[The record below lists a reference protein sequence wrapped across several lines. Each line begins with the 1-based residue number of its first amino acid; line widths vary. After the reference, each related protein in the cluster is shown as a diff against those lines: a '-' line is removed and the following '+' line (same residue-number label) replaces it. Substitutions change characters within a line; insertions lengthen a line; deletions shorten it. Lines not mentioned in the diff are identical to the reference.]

1 MKKQTTS
8 TLKSPLNRRHFLK
21 ASALTSLLL
30 GCGWSVSAAQKTESP
45 RDKTATTLKVA
56 VLTGGHLFDVQNFH
70 QLFRSFDGIDPYIQ
84 NMVDFAGSP
93 PAVRDSYDVVLF
105 YTMLR
110 DPLQETEL
118 GPQLKRTKS
127 AIERLR
133 TSGQGIVVLHHAI
146 LSHPDWNVW
155 TELTGLPNRKFTFDH
170 DQHLKIQVTNSNHF
184 ITRGLKS
191 WEMID
196 ETYNMAD
203 AAEDNDILLTTDH
216 PKSMKTIC
224 WAREFGKSRVCCLQ
238 SGHDNQT
245 WTNPNFR
252 QVLHRS
258 VLWTGERAVTTKPS

>member
-1 MKKQTTS
+1 MKKQTTIA
-8 TLKSPLNRRHFLK
+8 LRSPLNRRHFLK
-21 ASALTSLLL
+21 ATVLASLVL
-30 GCGWSVSAAQKTESP
+30 GGDWRVRAAQKSETSRAGNEP
-45 RDKTATTLKVA
+45 LKVA

-70 QLFRSFDGIDPYIQ
+70 QLFRSFAGIDPYIQ

-146 LSHPDWNVW
+146 LSHPDWNLW

-170 DQHLKIQVTNSNHF
+170 DQHLRIQVANSDHF

-203 AAEDNDILLTTDH
+203 AAEDNDILLRTDH

-224 WAREFGKSRVCCLQ
+224 WARGFGKSRVCCLQ

-245 WTNPNFR
+245 WANPNFQ
-252 QVLHRS
+252 QVLRRS
-258 VLWTGERAVTTKPS
+258 LLWTGAQDGRPKTS